1 MRKWIVIGVVV
12 AVLAAGGVVWA
23 ATSGG
28 SDASRPVLITD
39 VATVRDLRDEVSVPG
54 TLERA
59 EQRRVNWLGSGAT
72 GAGAGG
78 GSVVNA
84 VFLPDGAPLN
94 PGDRILAVDGRVSVA
109 APGLFPF
116 FRKLDVG
123 AEGAD
128 VLQLKTILA
137 AAGFPPGPIDTRFT
151 EQTRFA
157 LGQWQASRGYPGAAP
172 SAGQAVTVALQ
183 QGAGYELGAQTSA
196 GLTIGPPPAR
206 RTAARTAARTAGR
219 PAALPIVTVRAASTT
234 VARPGVVSLVVSADA
249 AVTADLDVTLT
260 VGGTV
265 SPGDLVP
272 GTTPRTVTIPSGSQS
287 VTVQTIVLPN
297 ATAPDQTLI
306 ATLVADPDYTVGSPG
321 TATVTVQS
329 SVMPQITVS
338 GTASIARGQA
348 ATITLTSNVSAPHDI
363 QVNLNV
369 GGTAQPDVDYVAFPP
384 IAVIPA
390 GHSSATVT
398 VQSKTR
404 TTITPDRF
412 VVVAATP
419 GAQYTL
425 GSQSA
430 ATVTILGDAG
440 AVVPVVTISAGNLRV
455 TGGQPAQFTIGLD
468 RPLSQALDLVLQYG
482 GDAVPGSDFNPPG
495 GVVTIPPNQT
505 ALTVPVPTLN
515 NGRVQDDTTLVVG
528 LVPQSTYAVGS
539 PGSAAVTILAPTK
552 PKLTIVGSAGA
563 VGLGGG
569 VTFTVLAD
577 QAPVR
582 DTSVQYT
589 VTGTAQQ
596 GRDIAPVT
604 GTVVL
609 PAGQI
614 WVDIPIL
621 TLNTNVYFLPTDVIV
636 TNGGGRLGQIRVKE
650 GDVVASGGLLFTITE
665 PTIAVT
671 LAVSAADRTKLKVGQ
686 NATVRVQGGG
696 PSAPGVITALADFP
710 TTDAESRQQTFE
722 GTVQVRGDLGAADG
736 TPVTVEV
743 VVAERLAVLTI
754 PIAAVK
760 QNGSGD
766 DVVRLIDLRSGK
778 TREVTVETGLSEGSY
793 IEIRSG
799 LTATDV
805 VVVELDQRRP

>member
-12 AVLAAGGVVWA
+12 AVVVAGGVVWA
-23 ATSGG
+23 TTSGG
-28 SDASRPVLITD
+28 DDAAKPVLITD

-59 EQRRVNWLGSGAT
+59 EQRRVNWLGGGGTAT
-72 GAGAGG
+72 GASG

-84 VFLPDGAPLN
+84 VFLPDGSPLN

-109 APGLFPF
+109 APGVFPF

-128 VLQLKTILA
+128 VQQLKGILA
-137 AAGFPPGPIDTRFT
+137 AAGFQPGPLDTRFT

-157 LGQWQASRGYPGAAP
+157 LGQWQAARGYPGAAP

-206 RTAARTAARTAGR
+206 RTAARPGFR
-219 PAALPIVTVRAASTT
+219 PAVLPVVTVSAASTT
-234 VARPGVVSLVVSADA
+234 VARPGVISLVVSADA
-249 AVTADLDVTLT
+249 PVTADLEVQLGI
-260 VGGTV
+260 GGTV
-265 SPGDLVP
+265 SLADLVP
-272 GTTPRTVTIPSGSQS
+272 GATPRTVTIPSGSQT

-297 ATAPDQTLI
+297 ATAPDQTVTTTVL
-306 ATLVADPDYTVGSPG
+306 ADPDYTVGSPAA
-321 TATVTVQS
+321 ATVTVQS
-329 SVMPQITVS
+329 SITPQITVA
-338 GTASIARGQA
+338 GTTSITRGQA
-348 ATITLTSNVSAPHDI
+348 ATVTLTSNVSAPDDI
-363 QVNLNV
+363 QVNLSV
-369 GGTAQPDVDYVAFPP
+369 GGSAQPDVDYVPFPP

-398 VQSKTR
+398 VQSKTSS
-404 TTITPDRF
+404 TIKPDRF

-440 AVVPVVTISAGNLRV
+440 AVVPVATITAGNLRV
-455 TGGQPAQFTIGLD
+455 TGGQPAQFTVGLD
-468 RPLSQALDLVLQYG
+468 RPLTQALELTLQYG
-482 GDAVPGSDFNPPG
+482 GDAVAGSDFNPPG
-495 GVVTIPPNQT
+495 GVVTVPPNQT
-505 ALTVPVPTLN
+505 SVTVPVPTLN
-515 NGRVQDDTTLVVG
+515 NGLVQADTTLVVG
-528 LVPQSTYAVGS
+528 LVPQSTYAVGN
-539 PGSAAVTILAPTK
+539 PGSAAITILAPTK
-552 PKLTIVGSAGA
+552 PKLTIVGSANA

-569 VTFTVLAD
+569 VVFTVLAD

-596 GRDIAPVT
+596 GRDIQPVT
-604 GTVVL
+604 GSVVL
-609 PAGQI
+609 PAGATS
-614 WVDIPIL
+614 VDIPIL
-621 TLNTNVYFLPTDVIV
+621 TLNTNVFFLPTDIV
-636 TNGGGRLGQIRVKE
+636 VTGGGGRLGQVRVKE
-650 GDVVASGGLLFTITE
+650 GDVVSAGGLLFTITE

-671 LAVSAADRTKLKVGQ
+671 LSVSAADRTKLKVGQ
-686 NATVRVQGGG
+686 TATVEVQGGG
-696 PSAPGVITALADFP
+696 PSAPGVITALDDFP
-710 TTDAESRQQTFE
+710 TTNAENRQQTFQ

-736 TPVTVEV
+736 TPVTVKV
-743 VVAERLAVLTI
+743 VVQERLAVLTV

-766 DVVRLIDLRSGK
+766 DVVRLIDLRTGR
-778 TREVTVETGLSEGSY
+778 TREVAVETGLTEGSF
-793 IEIRSG
+793 IEIRRG
-799 LTATDV
+799 LSAEDV
-805 VVVELDQRRP
+805 VVVELDQRSP

>member
-12 AVLAAGGVVWA
+12 AVLAAGGIVLA
-23 ATSGG
+23 ASSGG
-28 SDASRPVLITD
+28 SDEARPVLITD

-59 EQRRVNWLGSGAT
+59 EQRRVNWLGGGAT

-84 VFLPDGAPLN
+84 VLMRDGAPLN

-137 AAGFPPGPIDTRFT
+137 AAGFPPGPLDSRFT

-157 LGQWQASRGYPGAAP
+157 LGQWQAARGYPGAAP

-196 GLTIGPPPAR
+196 GLTIGPPAAR
-206 RTAARTAARTAGR
+206 RTAARAAAR
-219 PAALPIVTVRAASTT
+219 PAALPVITVRPASTT
-234 VARPGVVSLVVSADA
+234 VNRPGVVSLVVSADA
-249 AVTADLDVTLT
+249 AVTADLDVTLSF
-260 VGGTV
+260 GGTV
-265 SPGDLVP
+265 SLGDLVP
-272 GTTPRTVTIPSGSQS
+272 GFTPRTVTIPSGSQS
-287 VTVQTIVLPN
+287 VTVSTIVLPN

-306 ATLVADPDYTVGSPG
+306 ATVVADPDYTVGSPG
-321 TATVTVQS
+321 VATVTVQS
-329 SVMPQITVS
+329 SVIPQIAVS
-338 GTASIARGQA
+338 GTTSITRGQSA
-348 ATITLTSNVSAPHDI
+348 AVTLTTNVAAPHDL

-390 GHSSATVT
+390 GQSSVTVT

-425 GSQSA
+425 SSQSA

-495 GVVTIPPNQT
+495 GVVTVPPNQT
-505 ALTVPVPTLN
+505 ALTVPVATLN
-515 NGRVQDDTTLVVG
+515 NGLVQNDTTLVVG
-528 LVPQSTYAVGS
+528 LVPQSTYAVGT

-569 VTFTVLAD
+569 VTFTVMAD

-582 DTSVQYT
+582 DTSVQYA

-596 GRDIAPVT
+596 GRDIQPVT

-609 PAGQI
+609 PAGATS
-614 WVDIPIL
+614 VDIPIL
-621 TLNTNVYFLPTDVIV
+621 TLNTNVFFLPTDVIV

-650 GDVVASGGLLFTITE
+650 GDVVAAGGLLFTITE

-686 NATVRVQGGG
+686 NATVKVQGGG

-710 TTDAESRQQTFE
+710 TTNSESRQQTFE

-743 VVAERLAVLTI
+743 VVAERLAVLTV

-766 DVVRLIDLRSGK
+766 DVVRLIDLRTGK

-793 IEIRSG
+793 IEVRSG

-805 VVVELDQRRP
+805 VVVELQRSR